1 MLNFTIRELNS
12 TFHLPCTKSSTI
24 VTKGFK
30 GRARKTILP
39 LSTWVVAL
47 QWSLNLF
54 YIFQILKMVKMLI
67 SLNCRPLMV
76 KLPRMH
82 FGMSTVFNYSYIC
95 IYAPPTL
102 VSTILSDTGSE
113 WNPGQGKSFE
123 SETGFMWKRRQLKK
137 SSHFDGGSAICT
149 ISLLAIHCWG
159 LSNVF

>member
-12 TFHLPCTKSSTI
+12 TFHLPCTQSSTI

-47 QWSLNLF
+47 QWTLNLF

-76 KLPRMH
+76 KLPRNEH
-82 FGMSTVFNYSYIC
+82 CVQLLLHLYIQ
-95 IYAPPTL
+95 YAPPTL

>member
-1 MLNFTIRELNS
+1 
-12 TFHLPCTKSSTI
+12 
-24 VTKGFK
+24 
-30 GRARKTILP
+30 
-39 LSTWVVAL
+39 
-47 QWSLNLF
+47 
-54 YIFQILKMVKMLI
+54 
-67 SLNCRPLMV
+67 
-76 KLPRMH
+76 
-82 FGMSTVFNYSYIC
+82 MSTVFNYSYIC

-159 LSNVF
+159 LSNVFLANTVLQYIPNEGKLITKDCCHFKSQYYGWFNIKKKWIKNFVIEKFNKKLFLYGQQNFPVR